1 MLARFSNLLLAFGL
15 ISINVLCLATP
26 TDLTTESSDLAG
38 LSIGDIIN
46 ALGIGLVENIE
57 VTITLDSLV
66 TDLISTQFTA
76 KNPLPLELSLES
88 VSSKATF
95 NGTTFSEFSHTFTK
109 PVIIPILGE
118 KESGKIDNVLLTQGA
133 TANLASLTSSKR
145 IWLAGSILGF
155 GGIRIPINGLKQKSV
170 PTAYQLDMGL
180 TNVS

>member
-26 TDLTTESSDLAG
+26 TDLTTKSSDLAG

-66 TDLISTQFTA
+66 TDLVSTQFTA

-133 TANLASLTSSKR
+133 TASLD
-145 IWLAGSILGF
+145 I
-155 GGIRIPINGLKQKSV
+155 IPRVFLSTI
-170 PTAYQLDMGL
+170 
-180 TNVS
+180 